1 MREVSRRGLLG
12 AALLCVWG
20 CRRREVKL
28 GPLRVA
34 AAADLQDAFTALAA
48 LYQEQ
53 HGRAVA
59 LSFAASG
66 LLTRQVREG
75 APFDLLATASPRYID
90 ELARLDLLV
99 PRSRLVFARGQLALY
114 SLAGADGG
122 SAQAGAAPLSAL
134 LGPRVRRIALANPE
148 HAPYGAAALL
158 ALQGAGLYPAL
169 QGKLVF
175 AENVRQ
181 ALRFAET
188 GAADVALVARSLCGA
203 AQPRG
208 GRCEPLPEGLHP
220 PIEQALGV
228 LRGGD
233 EAGAAR
239 FVALLRG
246 GRGQEILRRHGYQ
259 LPQQP
264 AGRAPS
270 RPEGEGVPMPGRAAP
285 P

>member
-1 MREVSRRGLLG
+1 MRGVSRRGLLG
-12 AALLCVWG
+12 AALLGAWG
-20 CRRREVKL
+20 CRRRKSQS

-66 LLTRQVREG
+66 ILTRQVREG

-90 ELARLDLLV
+90 ELSRLDLLV

-114 SLAGADGG
+114 SLAGED
-122 SAQAGAAPLSAL
+122 GAALPGATPLSLL

-158 ALQGAGLYPAL
+158 ALQGAGLLPAL

-208 GRCEPLPEGLHP
+208 GRCAPLPEGLHP

-246 GRGQEILRRHGYQ
+246 ARGQEILRRHGYQ
-259 LPQQP
+259 SLSAERP
-264 AGRAPS
+264 AVSP
-270 RPEGEGVPMPGRAAP
+270 
-285 P
+285 